1 MKDKNLPD
9 DIKAKSLDELR
20 EILNSLLTK
29 IETSP
34 NLENSADDYQKLIK
48 VNNLIEKK
56 FQSLSKEIS
65 NNSKLKIE
73 DFKDYSK
80 KDILF
85 ELIMMRFDEMEEF
98 KGSLAKILDASRNK
112 PLLISIITKNVM
124 NTMDFFLELSDSY
137 NNYAFDVLKKNF
149 LFLIYSITFKTWLS
163 DNTEEL
169 SKTMAELDRLLSTA
183 ENFQQKVSSFLPI

>member
-56 FQSLSKEIS
+56 FQSCLLYTSPSPRDATLSR
-65 NNSKLKIE
+65 
-73 DFKDYSK
+73 
-80 KDILF
+80 
-85 ELIMMRFDEMEEF
+85 M
-98 KGSLAKILDASRNK
+98 
-112 PLLISIITKNVM
+112 P
-124 NTMDFFLELSDSY
+124 
-137 NNYAFDVLKKNF
+137 
-149 LFLIYSITFKTWLS
+149 
-163 DNTEEL
+163 
-169 SKTMAELDRLLSTA
+169 
-183 ENFQQKVSSFLPI
+183 SSA

>member
-65 NNSKLKIE
+65 NNSKSKIDE
-73 DFKDYSK
+73 IIK
-80 KDILF
+80 KD
-85 ELIMMRFDEMEEF
+85 
-98 KGSLAKILDASRNK
+98 AKK
-112 PLLISIITKNVM
+112 TK
-124 NTMDFFLELSDSY
+124 
-137 NNYAFDVLKKNF
+137 
-149 LFLIYSITFKTWLS
+149 
-163 DNTEEL
+163 
-169 SKTMAELDRLLSTA
+169 
-183 ENFQQKVSSFLPI
+183 

>member
-48 VNNLIEKK
+48 INNLIEKK

-65 NNSKLKIE
+65 NNSKSKIDE
-73 DFKDYSK
+73 IIKNAK
-80 KDILF
+80 K
-85 ELIMMRFDEMEEF
+85 
-98 KGSLAKILDASRNK
+98 
-112 PLLISIITKNVM
+112 TK
-124 NTMDFFLELSDSY
+124 
-137 NNYAFDVLKKNF
+137 
-149 LFLIYSITFKTWLS
+149 
-163 DNTEEL
+163 
-169 SKTMAELDRLLSTA
+169 
-183 ENFQQKVSSFLPI
+183 

>member
-48 VNNLIEKK
+48 VKNLIEKK

-65 NNSKLKIE
+65 NNSKSKIDE
-73 DFKDYSK
+73 IIKNAK
-80 KDILF
+80 K
-85 ELIMMRFDEMEEF
+85 
-98 KGSLAKILDASRNK
+98 
-112 PLLISIITKNVM
+112 TK
-124 NTMDFFLELSDSY
+124 
-137 NNYAFDVLKKNF
+137 
-149 LFLIYSITFKTWLS
+149 
-163 DNTEEL
+163 
-169 SKTMAELDRLLSTA
+169 
-183 ENFQQKVSSFLPI
+183 

>member
-56 FQSLSKEIS
+56 FQSLSKEIG
-65 NNSKLKIE
+65 NNSKSKI
-73 DFKDYSK
+73 
-80 KDILF
+80 
-85 ELIMMRFDEMEEF
+85 DE
-98 KGSLAKILDASRNK
+98 
-112 PLLISIITKNVM
+112 II
-124 NTMDFFLELSDSY
+124 
-137 NNYAFDVLKKNF
+137 KKNAKK
-149 LFLIYSITFKTWLS
+149 IK
-163 DNTEEL
+163 
-169 SKTMAELDRLLSTA
+169 
-183 ENFQQKVSSFLPI
+183 

>member
-34 NLENSADDYQKLIK
+34 NFENSADDYQKLIK

-65 NNSKLKIE
+65 NNSKSKI
-73 DFKDYSK
+73 
-80 KDILF
+80 
-85 ELIMMRFDEMEEF
+85 DE
-98 KGSLAKILDASRNK
+98 
-112 PLLISIITKNVM
+112 II
-124 NTMDFFLELSDSY
+124 
-137 NNYAFDVLKKNF
+137 KKNAKK
-149 LFLIYSITFKTWLS
+149 IK
-163 DNTEEL
+163 
-169 SKTMAELDRLLSTA
+169 
-183 ENFQQKVSSFLPI
+183 

>member
-9 DIKAKSLDELR
+9 DIKAKSLEELR

-65 NNSKLKIE
+65 NNSKSKINE
-73 DFKDYSK
+73 IIKNAK
-80 KDILF
+80 K
-85 ELIMMRFDEMEEF
+85 
-98 KGSLAKILDASRNK
+98 
-112 PLLISIITKNVM
+112 TK
-124 NTMDFFLELSDSY
+124 
-137 NNYAFDVLKKNF
+137 
-149 LFLIYSITFKTWLS
+149 
-163 DNTEEL
+163 
-169 SKTMAELDRLLSTA
+169 
-183 ENFQQKVSSFLPI
+183 

>member
-65 NNSKLKIE
+65 NNSKLKI
-73 DFKDYSK
+73 
-80 KDILF
+80 
-85 ELIMMRFDEMEEF
+85 DE
-98 KGSLAKILDASRNK
+98 
-112 PLLISIITKNVM
+112 II
-124 NTMDFFLELSDSY
+124 
-137 NNYAFDVLKKNF
+137 KKNAK
-149 LFLIYSITFKTWLS
+149 KT
-163 DNTEEL
+163 
-169 SKTMAELDRLLSTA
+169 K
-183 ENFQQKVSSFLPI
+183 

>member
-65 NNSKLKIE
+65 NNSKSKI
-73 DFKDYSK
+73 
-80 KDILF
+80 
-85 ELIMMRFDEMEEF
+85 DE
-98 KGSLAKILDASRNK
+98 
-112 PLLISIITKNVM
+112 II
-124 NTMDFFLELSDSY
+124 
-137 NNYAFDVLKKNF
+137 KKNAR
-149 LFLIYSITFKTWLS
+149 KT
-163 DNTEEL
+163 
-169 SKTMAELDRLLSTA
+169 K
-183 ENFQQKVSSFLPI
+183 

>member
-65 NNSKLKIE
+65 SNSKLKI
-73 DFKDYSK
+73 
-80 KDILF
+80 
-85 ELIMMRFDEMEEF
+85 DE
-98 KGSLAKILDASRNK
+98 
-112 PLLISIITKNVM
+112 II
-124 NTMDFFLELSDSY
+124 
-137 NNYAFDVLKKNF
+137 KKNAK
-149 LFLIYSITFKTWLS
+149 KT
-163 DNTEEL
+163 
-169 SKTMAELDRLLSTA
+169 K
-183 ENFQQKVSSFLPI
+183 

>member
-9 DIKAKSLDELR
+9 DIKAKSLEELR

-65 NNSKLKIE
+65 NNSKSKIDE
-73 DFKDYSK
+73 VIKNAK
-80 KDILF
+80 K
-85 ELIMMRFDEMEEF
+85 
-98 KGSLAKILDASRNK
+98 
-112 PLLISIITKNVM
+112 TK
-124 NTMDFFLELSDSY
+124 
-137 NNYAFDVLKKNF
+137 
-149 LFLIYSITFKTWLS
+149 
-163 DNTEEL
+163 
-169 SKTMAELDRLLSTA
+169 
-183 ENFQQKVSSFLPI
+183 

>member
-65 NNSKLKIE
+65 NNSKLTSKIKSSSE
-73 DFKDYSK
+73 KTS
-80 KDILF
+80 
-85 ELIMMRFDEMEEF
+85 EE
-98 KGSLAKILDASRNK
+98 
-112 PLLISIITKNVM
+112 VW
-124 NTMDFFLELSDSY
+124 E
-137 NNYAFDVLKKNF
+137 
-149 LFLIYSITFKTWLS
+149 
-163 DNTEEL
+163 
-169 SKTMAELDRLLSTA
+169 
-183 ENFQQKVSSFLPI
+183 LPINDDYMDMVKSKVADIKNLGIGRAAGTITAAAFNK

>member
-65 NNSKLKIE
+65 NNSKSKI
-73 DFKDYSK
+73 
-80 KDILF
+80 
-85 ELIMMRFDEMEEF
+85 DEII
-98 KGSLAKILDASRNK
+98 KNAKN
-112 PLLISIITKNVM
+112 
-124 NTMDFFLELSDSY
+124 
-137 NNYAFDVLKKNF
+137 
-149 LFLIYSITFKTWLS
+149 
-163 DNTEEL
+163 
-169 SKTMAELDRLLSTA
+169 
-183 ENFQQKVSSFLPI
+183 

>member
-20 EILNSLLTK
+20 EILNSLITK

-65 NNSKLKIE
+65 NNSKSKI
-73 DFKDYSK
+73 D
-80 KDILF
+80 
-85 ELIMMRFDEMEEF
+85 
-98 KGSLAKILDASRNK
+98 KI
-112 PLLISIITKNVM
+112 I
-124 NTMDFFLELSDSY
+124 
-137 NNYAFDVLKKNF
+137 KKNAK
-149 LFLIYSITFKTWLS
+149 KT
-163 DNTEEL
+163 
-169 SKTMAELDRLLSTA
+169 K
-183 ENFQQKVSSFLPI
+183 

>member
-56 FQSLSKEIS
+56 FQKDSKNIS
-65 NNSKLKIE
+65 ESTKLKIE
-73 DFKDYSK
+73 ELTSK
-80 KDILF
+80 KN
-85 ELIMMRFDEMEEF
+85 E
-98 KGSLAKILDASRNK
+98 KKIS
-112 PLLISIITKNVM
+112 
-124 NTMDFFLELSDSY
+124 
-137 NNYAFDVLKKNF
+137 
-149 LFLIYSITFKTWLS
+149 
-163 DNTEEL
+163 
-169 SKTMAELDRLLSTA
+169 
-183 ENFQQKVSSFLPI
+183 

>member
-65 NNSKLKIE
+65 NNSKSKI
-73 DFKDYSK
+73 
-80 KDILF
+80 
-85 ELIMMRFDEMEEF
+85 DE
-98 KGSLAKILDASRNK
+98 
-112 PLLISIITKNVM
+112 IIKN
-124 NTMDFFLELSDSY
+124 
-137 NNYAFDVLKKNF
+137 AKKN
-149 LFLIYSITFKTWLS
+149 K
-163 DNTEEL
+163 
-169 SKTMAELDRLLSTA
+169 
-183 ENFQQKVSSFLPI
+183 